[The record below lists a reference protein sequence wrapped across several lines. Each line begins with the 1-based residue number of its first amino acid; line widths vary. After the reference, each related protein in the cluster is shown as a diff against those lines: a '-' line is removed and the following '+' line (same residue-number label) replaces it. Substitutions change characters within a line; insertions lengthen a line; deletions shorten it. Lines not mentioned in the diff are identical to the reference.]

1 VTRVVLDA
9 NVLAPA
15 FVNPA
20 ASAGRLLGQWRAG
33 TFELV
38 VSAPILAELRRTYQ
52 DPYYARRITPELVE
66 AAVALLEAEA
76 TVVELTV
83 PVAGVATHP
92 EDDLVLST
100 AASAG
105 ADYLGTRDR
114 QLLKLG
120 MFHGAR
126 IVHPAD
132 LAALLEEVAQ
142 QEHETGGETAE
153 TEAVGDEA
161 ENNAEEHAD
170 DEDASTP

>member
-1 VTRVVLDA
+1 MTRVVLDA

-20 ASAGRLLGQWRAG
+20 AAAGRLLAQWRTG

-38 VSAPILAELRRTYQ
+38 VSEPILAELRRTYQ
-52 DPYYARRITPELVE
+52 DPYYTRRVPPELVE
-66 AAVALLEAEA
+66 AAVVLLRTEA
-76 TVVELTV
+76 TLVELTI

-114 QLLKLG
+114 QLLRLSTFQG
-120 MFHGAR
+120 VR

-132 LAALLEEVAQ
+132 LTDLLES
-142 QEHETGGETAE
+142 
-153 TEAVGDEA
+153 
-161 ENNAEEHAD
+161 
-170 DEDASTP
+170 ASTS